1 MNTEIIINDFE
12 NQELRNQLIELSNS
26 ASIKILTDWAIKI
39 CKHAYDR
46 CEINYRQITFVM
58 EGFLVAALYID
69 DKAKKSDIRRVM
81 FQLEKFSR
89 TWSKYDPK
97 GELLGKSAI
106 NAIGTP
112 SAVGRSLI
120 CSDYAIKAIYEL
132 NGNNLTIV
140 NSEREYQI
148 QLLKELL
155 EN

>member
-12 NQELRNQLIELSNS
+12 NQELRKQLIELSNS
-26 ASIKILTDWAIKI
+26 ASTKVLTDWAIKI

-46 CEINYRQITFVM
+46 CEVNYRQITFVM
-58 EGFLVAALYID
+58 EGFLVAALYME

-89 TWSKYDPK
+89 NWSKYDPK
-97 GELLGKSAI
+97 NEILGKSAI

-120 CSDYAIKAIYEL
+120 CSDYAIKAIFEKT
-132 NGNNLTIV
+132 GNNIDIV

-148 QLLKELL
+148 KLLKDLL
-155 EN
+155 MN

>member
-26 ASIKILTDWAIKI
+26 ASTKVLTDWAIKI

-46 CEINYRQITFVM
+46 CEVNYRQITFVM
-58 EGFLVAALYID
+58 EGFLVAALYME

-89 TWSKYDPK
+89 NWSKYDPK
-97 GELLGKSAI
+97 NEILGKSAI

-120 CSDYAIKAIYEL
+120 CSDYAIKAIFEKT
-132 NGNNLTIV
+132 GNNIDIV

-148 QLLKELL
+148 KLLKDLL
-155 EN
+155 MN

>member
-12 NQELRNQLIELSNS
+12 NQELRNQLIELSKS
-26 ASIKILTDWAIKI
+26 ASTKVLTDWALKI

-46 CEINYRQITFVM
+46 CGVNYRQITFVM
-58 EGFLVAALYID
+58 EGFLVAALYME

-89 TWSKYDPK
+89 TWSKYDAK
-97 GELLGKSAI
+97 GEVLGKSAI

-120 CSDYAIKAIYEL
+120 CSDYAIKAIYDK
-132 NGNNLTIV
+132 NDNNLNFV

-148 QLLKELL
+148 HLLKDLL
-155 EN
+155 KN